1 MVLFLGG
8 TENVKQTLG
17 AVGKTLSEGQDSCG
31 AICWFLNIHII
42 REQDMMISYDDVNA
56 YHMLAEQ
63 VV

>member
-17 AVGKTLSEGQDSCG
+17 AVGKAISEAQDSCG
-31 AICWFLNIHII
+31 AICWFLNIQII
-42 REQDMMISYDDVNA
+42 WEQDMMISYDYVNA